1 MPRTQGV
8 NARRNQRIAEQQ
20 AVLDQ
25 LRSGGSINLYSSNP
39 LVAGIEKL
47 GNIFAGTKQ
56 PAAKAGKL
64 SSGREAL
71 IVPGGWGAG
80 QKPPSN
86 LPQEVI
92 VGGQRWFLGQQGQ
105 NAAYTRAAGNVG
117 GQYGS
122 IFSADQLASPTAPGS
137 QPPAPGG
144 TQPPSAQPPVKLS
157 PEEQAYNAERSR
169 IAQLTAQ
176 NPEFQNIGQLR
187 NNLRDKGMEIWAAKY
202 GDLAKK
208 VKPGQS
214 GYEAIQRTLYPGGGV
229 APALPAESE
238 AMLNAI
244 APANEMGVRPNV
256 TPMPGQLPSFG
267 SATEAMFNAVTGGGS
282 LITPMPQASLAATP
296 QDQAQGLAEEYKR
309 NLLGTLGSDPLG
321 LAGIRQYGK

>member
-8 NARRNQRIAEQQ
+8 SARRNQRIAEQQ

-25 LRSGGSINLYSSNP
+25 LRSGQGISGARPADPIIGAIQSLTGVGAGSIPTLYG
-39 LVAGIEKL
+39 AKL
-47 GNIFAGTKQ
+47 KGQ
-56 PAAKAGKL
+56 EVLLGK
-64 SSGREAL
+64 
-71 IVPGGWGAG
+71 GGWNQTTAG
-80 QKPPSN
+80 SGPIN
-86 LPQEVI
+86 
-92 VGGQRWFLGQQGQ
+92 VGGQTWYPAQSGQDLI
-105 NAAYTRAAGNVG
+105 YKRAPGKIG

-122 IFSADQLASPTAPGS
+122 IFSADQLASPTEPGS

-144 TQPPSAQPPVKLS
+144 TQPPSAQPPAKLS

-187 NNLRDKGMEIWAAKY
+187 NDLRDKGMEIWAAKY
-202 GDLAKK
+202 GNLAKQ

-214 GYEAIQRTLYPGGGV
+214 GYEAIQRTLYPGGTPV
-229 APALPAESE
+229 PALPAESE

-244 APANEMGVRPNV
+244 APANEFGVRPDV

-267 SATEAMFNAVTGGGS
+267 SATEAMFNAITGGGS
-282 LITPMPQASLAATP
+282 LVTPMPQKSVAATP
-296 QDQAQGLAEEYKR
+296 QDQAQGLAETYKKA
-309 NLLGTLGSDPLG
+309 LLGGLGSDPLG
-321 LAGIRQYGK
+321 LTGIRQYGQ

>member
-1 MPRTQGV
+1 MPRSQGV

-20 AVLDQ
+20 AVLDR
-25 LRSGGSINLYSSNP
+25 LRSGQGISGAKPANPIIGAIQSLTGVGAGSIPTLYG
-39 LVAGIEKL
+39 AKL
-47 GNIFAGTKQ
+47 GGQ
-56 PAAKAGKL
+56 EVLLGK
-64 SSGREAL
+64 
-71 IVPGGWGAG
+71 GGWNQTTARSG
-80 QKPPSN
+80 PIN
-86 LPQEVI
+86 
-92 VGGQRWFLGQQGQ
+92 VGGQTWYPAQSGQDLI
-105 NAAYTRAAGNVG
+105 YKRAPGKVG

-122 IFSADQLASPTAPGS
+122 IFSADQLAAPS
-137 QPPAPGG
+137 TSDKQPPAPGG
-144 TQPPSAQPPVKLS
+144 TQPPSTTPPAKLS

-187 NNLRDKGMEIWAAKY
+187 NDLRDKGMEIWAAKY

-214 GYEAIQRTLYPGGGV
+214 GYEAIQRTLYPGGGPV
-229 APALPAESE
+229 PALPAESE

-296 QDQAQGLAEEYKR
+296 QDQAQDLAEEYKR